1 MILMVL
7 KHKFQKKIQ
16 DLGKAGKTVDL
27 PGIWILQNFEGGP
40 AQNLRLRP

>member
-7 KHKFQKKIQ
+7 KHKFQKKKVQ

-27 PGIWILQNFEGGP
+27 PGIWIFQNFKGG
-40 AQNLRLRP
+40 